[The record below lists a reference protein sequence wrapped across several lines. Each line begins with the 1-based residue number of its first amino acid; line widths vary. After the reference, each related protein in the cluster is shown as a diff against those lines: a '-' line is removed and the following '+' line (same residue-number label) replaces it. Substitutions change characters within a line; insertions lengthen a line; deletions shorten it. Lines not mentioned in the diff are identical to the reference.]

1 MTLGD
6 IYDTLTT
13 YPMWVNDTENEINT
27 DEYWDEDTLW
37 CEQWMNFGRKVK
49 NLTVD
54 GMGALVVEI

>member
-37 CEQWMNFGRKVK
+37 CEQWMNFERKVK